1 MSIQASGL
9 YEFGPYR
16 LDASQ
21 RLLTRAGEG
30 VTLAPK
36 TFKLLLILVESRGR
50 VLTKKD
56 LMSAL
61 WPDTFVEEANLP
73 FQVSG
78 LRKALGDDGAQW
90 IETLPKHGYRF
101 KAPVTQIDRDKVS
114 PGSVDRS
121 GSSVES
127 PPAHRRQP
135 RQVLPWL
142 VAAMVTVVAMAL
154 AVPYFRQA
162 GKSSETAFTA
172 VPLTSYPGNERQ
184 PTFSPDGNQV
194 AFSWDGPEQRNF
206 DIYVKVIGAESPLRL
221 TTDPALDSSPAW
233 SPDGRSLAF
242 LRSLPGEKAAVML
255 IAPLGGPER
264 KIADT
269 RTFGPEFCLCSLSGM
284 VA

>member
-1 MSIQASGL
+1 
-9 YEFGPYR
+9 
-16 LDASQ
+16 
-21 RLLTRAGEG
+21 
-30 VTLAPK
+30 
-36 TFKLLLILVESRGR
+36 
-50 VLTKKD
+50 
-56 LMSAL
+56 
-61 WPDTFVEEANLP
+61 
-73 FQVSG
+73 
-78 LRKALGDDGAQW
+78 
-90 IETLPKHGYRF
+90 
-101 KAPVTQIDRDKVS
+101 
-114 PGSVDRS
+114 
-121 GSSVES
+121 
-127 PPAHRRQP
+127 
-135 RQVLPWL
+135 
-142 VAAMVTVVAMAL
+142 MVTVVAMAL
-154 AVPYFRQA
+154 AVPYFRQE
-162 GKSSETAFTA
+162 GKSSKTSFTA

-221 TTDPALDSSPAW
+221 TTDPAVDSSPAW